1 MSALRR
7 LVLRILNLVRHRDRE
22 AELSRE
28 IDAHLNQLQQDFER
42 RGLSQDEARLAARRA
57 FAGGVE
63 QAKERQR
70 DERSF
75 IWLEDLRRD
84 IGYGVRTLTRTPAFT
99 AVAMITLALGIGPS
113 R

>member
-7 LVLRILNLVRHRDRE
+7 LVLRILNVVRHRDRE

-28 IDAHLNQLQQDFER
+28 IDAHLNQLQEDFER
-42 RGLSQDEARLAARRA
+42 RGLSQGAARLAARRA

-63 QAKERQR
+63 QAKEQQR
-70 DERSF
+70 DARSF

-84 IGYGVRTLTRTPAFT
+84 VGYGARTLVRTPAFT
-99 AVAMITLALGIGPS
+99 IVAVGALALGI
-113 R
+113 